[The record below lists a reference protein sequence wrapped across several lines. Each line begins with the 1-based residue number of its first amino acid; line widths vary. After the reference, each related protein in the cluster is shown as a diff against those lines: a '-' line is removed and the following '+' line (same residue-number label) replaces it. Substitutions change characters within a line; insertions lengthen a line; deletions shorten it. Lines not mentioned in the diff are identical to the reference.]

1 MDLRAFETGGVSL
14 ARQLVK
20 SDLKAGEPCGRPGC
34 VLDTV
39 SGGEGG
45 PHNLPSVL
53 YKGTCNLC
61 GEAELTSE
69 YWGEQADHLSKDF

>member
-39 SGGEGG
+39 SGGKED
-45 PHNLPSVL
+45 PTTSPLFSTKERV
-53 YKGTCNLC
+53 TCV
-61 GEAELTSE
+61 ER
-69 YWGEQADHLSKDF
+69 LS